1 MLILGIETSCDETA
15 AAVVKDGKTILSNK
29 VSSQIKFHAKYG
41 GVVPEIASRKQIEL
55 INFVLEE
62 ARIQA
67 KIEWSDID
75 AVAVTTSPGLI
86 GSLLVGRSSAKIF
99 SYVFKVPLYEIDH
112 VEAHLYANF
121 LSDKKPKMPFL
132 GLVVSGGHTSM
143 FIVENHKE
151 VLVLGKTRDD
161 AAGEAFDKVAKL
173 LGLPYPGGPE
183 IEKRA
188 LKGNAKKIEF
198 PRPYLH
204 GSYDFSFSGLKTAV
218 ANYVQ
223 VKSPTY
229 RRGRQKSKVPLMGIL
244 GTGAGKTKE
253 ADVCAGFQEAVVET
267 LVNKTIK
274 TALKKNIRRIVI
286 GGGVTANSRLRKFF
300 IEQAKKNKIELFIP
314 PISLCLDNAAMI
326 ATRAFFKYSA

>member
-62 ARIQA
+62 ARVQA
-67 KIEWSDID
+67 KIKWSDID
-75 AVAVTTSPGLI
+75 AVAVTSSPGLI
-86 GSLLVGRSSAKIF
+86 GSLLVGISNAKIF
-99 SYVFKVPLYEIDH
+99 SYVFKVPIYEVDH

-121 LSDKKPKMPFL
+121 LSKVKPKMPFL

-151 VLVLGKTRDD
+151 IHVLGKTRDD
-161 AAGEAFDKVAKL
+161 AAGEAFDKVAKV

-188 LKGNAKKIEF
+188 LKGNPKKIDF
-198 PRPYLH
+198 PRPYMH

-223 VKSPTY
+223 VRS
-229 RRGRQKSKVPLMGIL
+229 QKSKVPLMGNL
-244 GTGAGKTKE
+244 GTGAGKTKV
-253 ADVCAGFQEAVVET
+253 ADICASFQEAVVET

-274 TALKKNIRRIVI
+274 TALKKNIKRIVI
-286 GGGVTANSRLRKFF
+286 GGGVTANTRLREFF
-300 IEQAKKNKIELFIP
+300 IEQAKKNKIDLFIP
-314 PISLCLDNAAMI
+314 PFGLSLDNAAMI
-326 ATRAFFKYSA
+326 ATRAFYKYRY